1 MALRF
6 NPPPNWPAPPEG
18 FNPPAGWQ
26 PDPAWGPAPEGW
38 QLWVEDST
46 PGTSAGSAP
55 QTGSAADAAW
65 APTQAVPT
73 GSSVAD
79 PTGQSASAP
88 SGDYTG
94 STPFGG
100 SVPGSD
106 SSSGAAPYAPGMNY
120 AQSPTPYHNQ
130 SGAPGSGGGLPPQ
143 GGPGWQPGMSAP
155 MGPKPVT
162 RQWWFWLIIVLVV
175 VALLA
180 GVLMVVNSRSHNS
193 HNNATGPTAVSSQG
207 SYPTS
212 QSGSG
217 SGPGGGANPG
227 ASSTPSPGSPGTTE
241 KNPLP
246 ADQTITMSAGKYSTD
261 EGASVDV
268 SLGVVEWNAND
279 SLKSQMN
286 RYSWHEPDSG
296 KVYVRVPV
304 EITYHG
310 TSKFNSSN
318 LKIEYDQDGNT
329 TSAENTLTYS
339 AKDEFSAQDMP
350 RDGGTAKGYFTFQ
363 LTTQQA
369 NDKAGVWVITAFMD
383 NNGTYVK
390 PKLA

>member
-1 MALRF
+1 MNKTLPTAPRK
-6 NPPPNWPAPPEG
+6 PACIPR
-18 FNPPAGWQ
+18 AT
-26 PDPAWGPAPEGW
+26 PDKNQEEKEM
-38 QLWVEDST
+38 Q
-46 PGTSAGSAP
+46 
-55 QTGSAADAAW
+55 QTLK
-65 APTQAVPT
+65 T
-73 GSSVAD
+73 
-79 PTGQSASAP
+79 
-88 SGDYTG
+88 
-94 STPFGG
+94 
-100 SVPGSD
+100 
-106 SSSGAAPYAPGMNY
+106 
-120 AQSPTPYHNQ
+120 
-130 SGAPGSGGGLPPQ
+130 
-143 GGPGWQPGMSAP
+143 
-155 MGPKPVT
+155 
-162 RQWWFWLIIVLVV
+162 I
-175 VALLA
+175 LLA
-180 GVLMVVNSRSHNS
+180 GVLVVVNSRSHNS